1 MTSTKQRCA
10 KLKDEILTQLAE
22 QIKALQLGQQSADVI
37 GDGEYK
43 VTAKNIHLQCLM
55 DLLDHILLH
64 GLVSVE
70 YGYWP
75 FVKVFTHSETIKII
89 NSHPQVTNDLDK
101 GRVWIFMAIKECVL
115 ESYMRMF
122 LNEPKSVK
130 KYYSKYAF
138 MRDNERL
145 GILQTLVSGLDFI
158 GLALDQDTPYL
169 GYGGVQLHTPKQT
182 TLNSNLLPHG
192 SNRLP
197 VKNVTSPRTPSH
209 SREGSA
215 SLSSSVS
222 TSSTLTAPT
231 SPVSTEDESVDTAIG
246 SLSLSDTKE
255 QGSREQSKGQESY
268 ELRGVHDSSKF
279 TTGGHQGHRLSTDQ
293 EALACMD
300 PKYTLLDVDA
310 MPAYERPTEEY
321 RPRIG
326 SNLSEIS
333 MDEVDIVFSHE
344 QRTNRRHMRRPYRRK
359 RERARSTET
368 SSKADSRLRLPG
380 GQHGGVRSEGA
391 HERASSFVSDQTG
404 EDSDSICSA
413 VSGDSLDQFCRDAD
427 FGSSYNLSTEL
438 VVQPTVLECH
448 NDEITLPKEST
459 ENRGR
464 DKVDEDEGE
473 TSSLSMLQSST
484 EYEGIIL
491 GLPKRQTLQ
500 DTPGNLCDS
509 HVDANTVLVL
519 SLEIFKHSDE
529 QFQQM
534 FHVTTG
540 HHFGQLQSAYVML
553 TNYAVYLLRKVSFR
567 AEASFHT
574 DISISYATLRKVEVR
589 RSFEIGLNCQTVT
602 VSSRNQQFTICF
614 GDEACT
620 RAFITSLTS
629 HVSRASPAPSL
640 SNLVSNIAVQQ
651 ETDIS
656 RWMAHH
662 DKLQTANSNV
672 LCYSLAHWC
681 GLSGPDANIEVIS
694 FQSVMEGTLEYKHH
708 QYLGMS
714 LKWTTGYF
722 ILTDGTLWQYNKQND
737 KNAKV
742 SIDLRGTRCG
752 GCRQIKDAG
761 KKFAFEIV
769 SSDGTGSLMVLAAPS
784 EHEACEWIFKICQ
797 SIAQSFDSDDDRGCT
812 IMHCVPCCL
821 IATKDELVV
830 CLCQSSEPASYQ
842 LISCCSLQ
850 CVTRIFVDNQI
861 RNYCIVKFQYS
872 ELHDT
877 EAAWLL
883 CFRTEYEL
891 GKFESTVA
899 GAWRELFQVD
909 LQFLVLGDVP
919 ARKDARERVRKI
931 EQFYTKIS

>member
-1 MTSTKQRCA
+1 MKMLIDKVILNSFTNWLSRVLIQPTFVIIKTLPKTIDSRTYAQLATHRVMPLCLTKWPLMTSTKQRCA

-158 GLALDQDTPYL
+158 GLALDQNTPYL
-169 GYGGVQLHTPKQT
+169 GYGGVQLHAPT
-182 TLNSNLLPHG
+182 
-192 SNRLP
+192 
-197 VKNVTSPRTPSH
+197 
-209 SREGSA
+209 
-215 SLSSSVS
+215 
-222 TSSTLTAPT
+222 PT

-300 PKYTLLDVDA
+300 PKYTLLYMDA

-344 QRTNRRHMRRPYRRK
+344 QRTTRRHMRRPYRRK

-380 GQHGGVRSEGA
+380 QQHGAGVHSEGA

-448 NDEITLPKEST
+448 NEITLPKKST

-574 DISISYATLRKVEVR
+574 DISISYATLRKVE
-589 RSFEIGLNCQTVT
+589 IGLNCQTVT

-629 HVSRASPAPSL
+629 HMSRASPAPSL
-640 SNLVSNIAVQQ
+640 SNLVSNTAVQQ

-694 FQSVMEGTLEYKHH
+694 FQNGLFFDNCDK
-708 QYLGMS
+708 
-714 LKWTTGYF
+714 F
-722 ILTDGTLWQYNKQND
+722 I
-737 KNAKV
+737 V
-742 SIDLRGTRCG
+742 
-752 GCRQIKDAG
+752 
-761 KKFAFEIV
+761 
-769 SSDGTGSLMVLAAPS
+769 
-784 EHEACEWIFKICQ
+784 
-797 SIAQSFDSDDDRGCT
+797 
-812 IMHCVPCCL
+812 
-821 IATKDELVV
+821 
-830 CLCQSSEPASYQ
+830 
-842 LISCCSLQ
+842 
-850 CVTRIFVDNQI
+850 
-861 RNYCIVKFQYS
+861 
-872 ELHDT
+872 
-877 EAAWLL
+877 
-883 CFRTEYEL
+883 
-891 GKFESTVA
+891 
-899 GAWRELFQVD
+899 
-909 LQFLVLGDVP
+909 
-919 ARKDARERVRKI
+919 
-931 EQFYTKIS
+931 FYTVKKISFRRGQGPT